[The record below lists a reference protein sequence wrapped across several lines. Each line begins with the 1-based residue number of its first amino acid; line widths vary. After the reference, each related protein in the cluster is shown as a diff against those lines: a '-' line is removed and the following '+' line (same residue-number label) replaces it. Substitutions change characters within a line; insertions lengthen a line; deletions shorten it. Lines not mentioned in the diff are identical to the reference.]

1 MKDITNSFVPS
12 YDIICNDEDDEIWV
26 QKPPQRGDHIRVQR
40 MEGLYTHHGV
50 YVSDREVI
58 HFTGAD
64 DDSILDWDKPE
75 VISTDLATF
84 LKGGV
89 LEVKEYTDEEFTDL
103 YSPEQ
108 VVSYARACLG
118 DKGYNLIF
126 NNCEHFANVCTL
138 GRFRSNQV
146 DRFFNAIDDVFSIM
160 LLSGGY
166 KKMGIFSGILSVV
179 SKVPSAIGAIGSA
192 IFGSNKS
199 SSSSNGTRSTTTTTY
214 EPDRVKA
221 AELEVQKANIDKQTR
236 IEEAQINA
244 ENQIRLSELEKE
256 RENIR
261 NQARIQE
268 IQINADNKIKIAE
281 IEKKTAQ
288 THLREVQINT
298 SNKIKIAKVER
309 ETAQVRL
316 QEAQINADNNI
327 QVSKIEKE
335 KADIVAQAEIKKA
348 NINAE
353 NQIRLSELETER
365 IELRKQAQKEI
376 IRENADAQIAI
387 EEARAKG
394 FTVMAQTILTLQEK
408 LNEVAEKRLR
418 IIEKASLPIVKE
430 MELFYGELNHKI
442 NEDNE
447 LYTSKKLPMLLETLS
462 KFPESSPAYQ
472 LYFKQ
477 IETDMANQSKHYLQ
491 QLDNVAERQKMVL
504 NSFLKGKEQIIGQT
518 EALTKVMLENLSQK
532 AQLASVSGQL
542 SNFTAPKQLN
552 TDKKPALENK

>member
-1 MKDITNSFVPS
+1 MKDITNSFVSS
-12 YDIICNDEDDEIWV
+12 YDIICDEDDEIWV

-40 MEGLYTHHGV
+40 MEGLYAHHGV

-75 VISTDLATF
+75 VISTDLAIF
-84 LKGGV
+84 LKGGT
-89 LEVKEYTDEEFTDL
+89 LEIKEYTDEEFTDL

-108 VVSYARACLG
+108 IVNYARACLG

-146 DRFFNAIDDVFSIM
+146 DRFFDVIDDVFSIM
-160 LLSGGY
+160 LLSGGHT
-166 KKMGIFSGILSVV
+166 KMGIFSGILSVV

-199 SSSSNGTRSTTTTTY
+199 SSSSSSTRSTTTTTY
-214 EPDRVKA
+214 EPDKVKV
-221 AELEVQKANIDKQTR
+221 AEYETR
-236 IEEAQINA
+236 
-244 ENQIRLSELEKE
+244 RT
-256 RENIR
+256 
-261 NQARIQE
+261 
-268 IQINADNKIKIAE
+268 DIA
-281 IEKKTAQ
+281 T
-288 THLREVQINT
+288 
-298 SNKIKIAKVER
+298 
-309 ETAQVRL
+309 
-316 QEAQINADNNI
+316 
-327 QVSKIEKE
+327 
-335 KADIVAQAEIKKA
+335 QAEIKKA

-408 LNEVAEKRLR
+408 LNEVAEKRLL

-430 MELFYGELNHKI
+430 MELFYGELNYKI

-447 LYTSKKLPMLLETLS
+447 LYTSKKLPMLLDTLS

-532 AQLASVSGQL
+532 AQLTDVSGQL
-542 SNFTAPKQLN
+542 PNFTAPKQLN